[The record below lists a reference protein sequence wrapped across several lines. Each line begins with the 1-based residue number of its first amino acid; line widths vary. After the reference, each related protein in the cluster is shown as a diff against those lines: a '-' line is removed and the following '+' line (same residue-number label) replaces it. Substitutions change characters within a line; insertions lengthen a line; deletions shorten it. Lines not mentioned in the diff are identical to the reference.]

1 MKKMMICLLAVL
13 VMTACK
19 ESKKE
24 DDKKTEPVISAT
36 ETKESAPTGDDAA
49 LVQWLSGKK
58 LVSTA
63 TDPKFDM
70 WHDLKLNADGTCTD
84 KDNAS
89 AKWTVKQG
97 KFVFESVMNLT
108 KEIVKK
114 DDTTLMFKGEIMDQT
129 YILKPL

>member
-19 ESKKE
+19 DNKKE
-24 DDKKTEPVISAT
+24 DDNKTERVISAT
-36 ETKESAPTGDDAA
+36 ENKQAAPTGNDAV
-49 LVQWLSGKK
+49 LYQWLSGKK

-63 TDPKFDM
+63 TDPKFDL

-89 AKWTVKQG
+89 AKWSVKDG

-114 DDTTLMFKGEIMDQT
+114 DDTTLMFKGEIKDQT

>member
-1 MKKMMICLLAVL
+1 MKKMIIYLLAAFFV
-13 VMTACK
+13 TACK
-19 ESKKE
+19 DNKKE
-24 DDKKTEPVISAT
+24 DDKNTEPVISAT
-36 ETKESAPTGDDAA
+36 ENKEPAPTGADAA

-58 LVSTA
+58 LVSTEA
-63 TDPKFDM
+63 DPKFDM

-89 AKWTVKQG
+89 AKWTVKEG

-114 DDTTLMFKGEIMDQT
+114 DDTTLVFKGQIKDQT

>member
-1 MKKMMICLLAVL
+1 MKKMTIWLLAVL
-13 VMTACK
+13 IIAACK
-19 ESKKE
+19 DNKKE
-24 DDKKTEPVISAT
+24 NDKKTDQVVSNT
-36 ETKESAPTGDDAA
+36 DNNQTAPAGNDAV

-89 AKWTVKQG
+89 ARWSVKDG
-97 KFVFESVMNLT
+97 KFVFESAMNLT
-108 KEIVKK
+108 KEMEKK
-114 DDTTLMFKGEIMDQT
+114 DDTTLVFKGEIKDQT

>member
-1 MKKMMICLLAVL
+1 MKKMTIWLLAVL
-13 VMTACK
+13 IMAACK
-19 ESKKE
+19 DNKKE
-24 DDKKTEPVISAT
+24 NDKKTDQVVSNT
-36 ETKESAPTGDDAA
+36 DNNQTAPAGNDAV

-89 AKWTVKQG
+89 ARWSVKEG
-97 KFVFESVMNLT
+97 KFVFESAMNLT
-108 KEIVKK
+108 KEMEKK
-114 DDTTLMFKGEIMDQT
+114 DDTTLVFKGEIKDQI